1 MPPPIDPLRLRIFS
15 ELNLQLSHPSIPK
28 SLLNETSKH
37 LAFLVRYYAN
47 DAFCD
52 PLTVSVP
59 IVEVPVPVVGGGWT
73 GDGETEMAMKIAL
86 VVFDG
91 PGEKRVFEQGSSMG
105 GYEGT
110 TAKGEMGKDDGSM
123 TPTEKLDGK
132 IKPGVSAKKL
142 AGARRCASTP
152 SSPAAVASVPSKV
165 ARPRFRVLIALTG
178 TLGHHKCLIGRF
190 CDVAERVVGGLL
202 AGDRDIVEACEGDK
216 KGKGEKK
223 ASGEVQS
230 RPVWDMEACGNY
242 C

>member
-1 MPPPIDPLRLRIFS
+1 MPLPIDPLRLRIFS

-59 IVEVPVPVVGGGWT
+59 IVEVPVPTVGAGWAL
-73 GDGETEMAMKIAL
+73 DGETEMALKIAL

-91 PGEKRVFEQGSSMG
+91 PGGKGVSEESSSMG

-110 TAKGEMGKDDGSM
+110 TMSGEMGKDDGSM
-123 TPTEKLDGK
+123 TPTEKLDGN
-132 IKPGVSAKKL
+132 IKPGVSSKKL

-152 SSPAAVASVPSKV
+152 SPAAVASVPSRV

-202 AGDRDIVEACEGDK
+202 AGDRDIVGACEGDK
-216 KGKGEKK
+216 KGKGGEK
-223 ASGEVQS
+223 AIGEVQR